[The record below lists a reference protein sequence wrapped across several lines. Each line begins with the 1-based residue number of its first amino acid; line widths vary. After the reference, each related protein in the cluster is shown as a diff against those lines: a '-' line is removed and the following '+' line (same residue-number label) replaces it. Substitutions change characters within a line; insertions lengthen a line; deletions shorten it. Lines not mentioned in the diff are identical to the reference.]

1 MTEEGVDRIVELQ
14 YCMEHSSD
22 LRVPAVCNPEIGPN
36 WADGIEWSPEYGDV
50 RTFIREVFKALR
62 NGTFYKLKE
71 KLGNYN
77 GDESFAEFCENL
89 DSEEEDDE

>member
-1 MTEEGVDRIVELQ
+1 M
-14 YCMEHSSD
+14 
-22 LRVPAVCNPEIGPN
+22 PALCNPEIGPN

-50 RTFIREVFKALR
+50 RTFIREVFRALR

-77 GDESFAEFCENL
+77 GDESFSEFCESL
-89 DSEEEDDE
+89 EEEEEEDE